1 MPSDTAVFTR
11 EITEE
16 DHAEVAEL
24 LGRGFHYP
32 RAYFKKLLEEMY
44 RRGAPE
50 TCPKYGYA
58 LIRGERIVGAVLLI
72 STLMEERGET
82 FIRSHVTSWFVEP
95 ELRPLAALFLAR
107 GLKRKDIAYINVS
120 ARDWTRPIIEKQGFR
135 RYSNGQVLIPTA
147 LVALRSVKPG
157 LKLHA
162 SPEGPGDTTNFERR
176 LMIDHARYGCNCIWC
191 LEDGVAWP
199 FVFHDLPIKRVVP
212 AVQLV
217 YCRDIDGF
225 SRFAPLLS
233 RYLLRR
239 GKAVI
244 RLDSNGPISDLP
256 GIYREGVDPRF
267 CKGRQPR
274 QGDLA
279 YTQLAMRPFQ
289 RTQTEHF

>member
-1 MPSDTAVFTR
+1 
-11 EITEE
+11 
-16 DHAEVAEL
+16 
-24 LGRGFHYP
+24 
-32 RAYFKKLLEEMY
+32 
-44 RRGAPE
+44 
-50 TCPKYGYA
+50 
-58 LIRGERIVGAVLLI
+58 
-72 STLMEERGET
+72 
-82 FIRSHVTSWFVEP
+82 
-95 ELRPLAALFLAR
+95 
-107 GLKRKDIAYINVS
+107 
-120 ARDWTRPIIEKQGFR
+120 
-135 RYSNGQVLIPTA
+135 
-147 LVALRSVKPG
+147 
-157 LKLHA
+157 
-162 SPEGPGDTTNFERR
+162 
-176 LMIDHARYGCNCIWC
+176 MIDHARYGCNCIWC

-244 RLDSNGPISDLP
+244 RLDSNGTDFGSAGHISRGRRP
-256 GIYREGVDPRF
+256 TRF